1 MPYKT
6 YFNSFDK
13 KILVGLAL
21 LTFLVYVNGL
31 DADFVSDDRYW
42 FLQNP
47 NLGNWSWLLQM
58 PDRVGTWV
66 IYFLAHAIGGL
77 NPFFYRL
84 PNLLFHIAS
93 ALTIFLL
100 MRALGGRRLAIFTS
114 LLFAVHPILVESV
127 TWIAGGSHAMYSLWI
142 ISALLF
148 YILYQRDKNIKLY
161 YSSVAAAFFSIFFSE
176 KAVILAAIFFLYEL
190 TFGNLPK
197 NWQRLLPYFGVSALL
212 IFIQVTKFGTR
223 IEGLTTFNYA
233 EPGLDNPLIQVP
245 IAMSEYLKLI
255 FYPKDLTLYHSE
267 MFFTQTQY
275 LLRLAVFLLFSGL
288 ILFSYF
294 QIRGKNFKL
303 MIKFWQKIDLPANQT
318 FSWQF
323 LFFWLLFFIIA
334 LSPTLT
340 PFRISWIVAERYVYL
355 GSLGIFAVIGLALD
369 KLNQNQKL
377 RTLIYVVYVLYV
389 LFLSWR
395 TVQRN
400 IDWKNEDNLWIATAK
415 TSPSD
420 PKTHNNLGDVYAR
433 HGDLEK
439 ATQEFQLATQI
450 NPSYADAYHNL
461 ANTYQKMSEQNKDKS
476 QEYLN
481 LAIENYRKAIEFNPL
496 LWQSYQN
503 LGAIYFEKE
512 DFETAI
518 KYFAEAVKINPS
530 DLNLKFNL
538 GIIHLKAGKKDT
550 AQAIFLE
557 ILKVDPGNQAVLNLL
572 GQIK

>member
-161 YSSVAAAFFSIFFSE
+161 YSSVAAAFLSIFFSE

-197 NWQRLLPYFGVSALL
+197 NWKRLLPYFGVSALL

-223 IEGLTTFNYA
+223 VEGLSSYNYL
-233 EPGLDNPLIQVP
+233 EPGVDNPLIQVP
-245 IAMSEYLKLI
+245 IAISEYLKLI
-255 FYPKDLTLYHSE
+255 FYPQDLTLYHSE
-267 MFFTQTQY
+267 LSFTLGEY
-275 LLRLAVFLLFSGL
+275 LIRLAIFLAFIAIIVFSFYK
-288 ILFSYF
+288 SY
-294 QIRGKNFKL
+294 RSHKTY
-303 MIKFWQKIDLPANQT
+303 KFV
-318 FSWQF
+318 
-323 LFFWLLFFIIA
+323 FFWLLFFTIT

-340 PFRISWIVAERYVYL
+340 PFRISWVVAERYVYL
-355 GSLGIFAVIGLALD
+355 GSLGIFAIIGLTLD
-369 KLNQNQKL
+369 KLSQNQKL